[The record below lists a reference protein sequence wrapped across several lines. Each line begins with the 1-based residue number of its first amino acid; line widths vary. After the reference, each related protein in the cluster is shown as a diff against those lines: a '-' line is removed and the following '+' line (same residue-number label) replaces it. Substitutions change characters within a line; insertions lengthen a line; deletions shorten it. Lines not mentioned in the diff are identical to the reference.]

1 MKNKMDTSD
10 KYWVVTSNI
19 GSFFLVIAIITLFI
33 IFNSRDDKQD
43 YKYLFMAFVLLLFVG
58 VGNFTIWRL
67 NKYILGSNIVLI
79 PYYVLISY
87 LLYLL
92 IFIKIFGQNKIM
104 PTQSIPVNL
113 RSNKITPISDSIKI
127 EEIEIS
133 EI

>member
-1 MKNKMDTSD
+1 MENKKNTTE
-10 KYWVVTSNI
+10 KYWVVASNI

-33 IFNSRDDKQD
+33 VFYSRDDKQD
-43 YKYLFMAFVLLLFVG
+43 YKYLFIAVALLICVG
-58 VGNFTIWRL
+58 GGNFTIWRL

-79 PYYVLISY
+79 PYYILLCY
-87 LLYLL
+87 LLYLI

-104 PTQSIPVNL
+104 PTQIIPINL

>member
-1 MKNKMDTSD
+1 MDTSD
-10 KYWVVTSNI
+10 KYWIVTSNI

-43 YKYLFMAFVLLLFVG
+43 YKYLFMAVVLLLCVG

-79 PYYVLISY
+79 PYYILISY

>member
-1 MKNKMDTSD
+1 MDTSD